1 MGLYLPP
8 VVSCPDMRSN
18 ISLTVPLSQASCSVV
33 ISKQHPTSIELT
45 EHRTPHAGNPC
56 SIMDVVCVSIPPLHA
71 SDAWPDSLGATN
83 PNTELSAHDQ
93 AREA

>member
-1 MGLYLPP
+1 MGLFQLA
-8 VVSCPDMRSN
+8 VVSRPDMRSN
-18 ISLTVPLSQASCSVV
+18 ISLTVPLSQASCSIV

-56 SIMDVVCVSIPPLHA
+56 SSMDVVCASIPSLHA

-83 PNTELSAHDQ
+83 PNIELSARDQ
-93 AREA
+93 AREV